1 MNTYVIL
8 RRNGWSTAPDLEKAA
23 ARSLRVGTEAL
34 RDRVRWLRSYV
45 VREPGGRLGTVCVY
59 KGTDAASIREHAE
72 RAGLPCDDIIPVT
85 ETVIINED
93 PVPAAAAAFALSS
106 F

>member
-23 ARSLRVGTEAL
+23 ARSLRVGNEAM

-45 VREPGGRLGTVCVY
+45 IREPGGRLGTVCVY
-59 KGTDAASIREHAE
+59 KGTDAATIREHAE
-72 RAGLPCDDIIPVT
+72 RAGLPCDDIIAVT

-93 PVPAAAAAFALSS
+93 PAPLAAAAS
-106 F
+106 

>member
-23 ARSLRVGTEAL
+23 ARSLRVGNEGM

-45 VREPGGRLGTVCVY
+45 IREPGGRLGTVCVF
-59 KGTDAASIREHAE
+59 KGTDAATIREHAE
-72 RAGLPCDDIIPVT
+72 RAGLPCDDIIPVA
-85 ETVIINED
+85 ETVIINEA
-93 PVPAAAAAFALSS
+93 PALLAGAAS
-106 F
+106 